1 LPITDDIRAMMEV
14 GQDDGED
21 VGDVHTGTD
30 DQEEDERSVRD
41 HV

>member
-1 LPITDDIRAMMEV
+1 MMEV

-30 DQEEDERSVRD
+30 DQEELEDERSVHD